1 MKKSF
6 ILLITAC
13 SLLSFKIQGQQQFMI
28 TQYMYNGL
36 ALNPAYAGIHDGVS
50 ASFLTRH
57 QWVGIEGAPSTQL
70 VSVHAPLQYKPIS
83 LGALV
88 YRDVIGVRKEHTG
101 YFSYAYRIRIKGDT
115 KLSFGLQA
123 NVHQLN
129 QDFTQG
135 EADDPG
141 DPLLNDDNSVKINAG
156 SGIMLHSKKF
166 YVGFSVPQMM
176 KTKFGSN
183 SLVTN
188 SRLVQH
194 YYVTAGYVIAFPN
207 DIILKPNILIKAV
220 GNAPAQLDLNM
231 NVLLKRVLWL
241 GVSHRWKE
249 SFDLLAAFQIS
260 PQMQIGYAFDLNNN
274 DLSRTSHELM
284 LNFIVDFP
292 TSKILTPR
300 YF

>member
-1 MKKSF
+1 MAFKSH
-6 ILLITAC
+6 
-13 SLLSFKIQGQQQFMI
+13 GQQQFMI

-70 VSVHAPLQYKPIS
+70 VSIHAPLKYKPIS

-101 YFSYAYRIRIKGDT
+101 FFSYAYRISLNGNT

-123 NVHQLN
+123 NIHQLN
-129 QDFTQG
+129 QDFNVG
-135 EADDPG
+135 EADDPR
-141 DPLLNDDNSVKINAG
+141 DPLLNDDNSVKFNAG
-156 SGIMLHSKKF
+156 SGLMLHSSKF
-166 YVGFSVPQMM
+166 YVGFSVPQMLRS
-176 KTKFGSN
+176 KFGSAQ
-183 SLVTN
+183 LPTN
-188 SRLVQH
+188 SRFIQH
-194 YYVTAGYVIAFPN
+194 YYITAGYVFGFPN
-207 DIILKPNILIKAV
+207 DIILKPNVLLKAV
-220 GNAPAQLDLNM
+220 KNAPAQLDINM
-231 NVLLKRVLWL
+231 NVLLKKVLWL
-241 GVSHRWKE
+241 GVSYRWKE
-249 SFDLLAAFQIS
+249 SYDLLAAFQLG
-260 PQMQIGYAFDLNNN
+260 PRMQVGYSFDLNNN
-274 DLSRTSHELM
+274 ELSRTSHELM